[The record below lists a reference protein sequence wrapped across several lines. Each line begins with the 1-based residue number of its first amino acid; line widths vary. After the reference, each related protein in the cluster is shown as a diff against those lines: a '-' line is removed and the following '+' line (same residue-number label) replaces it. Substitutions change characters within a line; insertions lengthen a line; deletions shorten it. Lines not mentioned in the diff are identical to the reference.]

1 MYSRASSASQKS
13 LLDRSGQK
21 LSFICSWWRKNNPD
35 AESKWGLRVCY
46 VKRRVPLYVSV
57 CVGVGWTSP
66 VRFTSISTAIGIPCT
81 ATHDHRHKPAGE
93 PQSTVSWS
101 WLGHGRS
108 KEREMVRKMK
118 EKWGRQLVPTNRL
131 LSDFLTSDFFS
142 LYLGLSLPHFHPPL
156 PTHFQTFFS
165 HHAAVSPSVGLA
177 HRFTC
182 CSITGGRGRPGW
194 VCFLIWALLWHHV
207 PLFVSRSWLR
217 VPQDSGAAA
226 MLHYPSVSS
235 CLPLGVIGRWD
246 LWYRLTPFWPKRT
259 NKTEGKFVLER
270 IRTYF
275 YLFLGHIPRQ
285 TWYFGGHHLSPF
297 MPSHLNFSVLTK
309 KVGVKRIWLM
319 HISSLYIHDYFLESI
334 RQTWL
339 IQVVILIEVLSVSAA
354 DFPSIPLT
362 LSVIFCARDLC
373 PAYFPPSLL

>member
-165 HHAAVSPSVGLA
+165 HHTAVSPSVGLA

-182 CSITGGRGRPGW
+182 CSITGGRGRPGR
-194 VCFLIWALLWHHV
+194 VCFLIWALVSCGITSPFLSLGPGYGCRRTPEQRPCFIILQSPPVYRSVLLVGGIYDTVWH
-207 PLFVSRSWLR
+207 LFGRSVRIKLKGSLCLNVFVRIFIYFWATFPGRHDILE
-217 VPQDSGAAA
+217 VTTS
-226 MLHYPSVSS
+226 
-235 CLPLGVIGRWD
+235 LPLCLLISIS
-246 LWYRLTPFWPKRT
+246 LCS
-259 NKTEGKFVLER
+259 
-270 IRTYF
+270 
-275 YLFLGHIPRQ
+275 Q
-285 TWYFGGHHLSPF
+285 
-297 MPSHLNFSVLTK
+297 K
-309 KVGVKRIWLM
+309 K
-319 HISSLYIHDYFLESI
+319 SE
-334 RQTWL
+334 
-339 IQVVILIEVLSVSAA
+339 
-354 DFPSIPLT
+354 
-362 LSVIFCARDLC
+362 
-373 PAYFPPSLL
+373 